1 MIHTKS
7 SKLTTP
13 NPPLNLFVRASSS
26 HFNFVIEKSSNDEW
40 KSMQS
45 SAYMLYMLAESDV
58 RQVHAMQQ
66 YEKVIMVESHR
77 DTS

>member
-1 MIHTKS
+1 
-7 SKLTTP
+7 
-13 NPPLNLFVRASSS
+13 
-26 HFNFVIEKSSNDEW
+26 
-40 KSMQS
+40 MQS